1 MNHNPLRRTLKYIII
16 IEGNEQLTKIDIK
29 NCTYYHFYDIIK
41 MKDFDFDILLGKK
54 IIRKYFNL

>member
-41 MKDFDFDILLGKK
+41 MKDFDFDILLEKK
-54 IIRKYFNL
+54 NNTKLF